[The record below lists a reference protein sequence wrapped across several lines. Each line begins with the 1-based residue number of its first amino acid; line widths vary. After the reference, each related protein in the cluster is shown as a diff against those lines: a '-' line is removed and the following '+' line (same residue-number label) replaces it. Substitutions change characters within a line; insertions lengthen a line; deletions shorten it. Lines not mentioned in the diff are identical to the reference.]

1 MIAVDVKR
9 LRKVYRLYQSPN
21 LRLKEIILRRP
32 FHSEFVALDDVT
44 FSIPLGETLG
54 IIGEN
59 GAGKSTLLKILAK
72 TLKPTSGELEINGR
86 TAALLELGSGFNPEL
101 TGEENIYLNAY
112 LMGLTK
118 ADVENK
124 KQEIVDF
131 SELGDFIRRPVKT
144 YSSGMQVRLAF
155 SVATSVDPDI
165 LIIDEALAVGDQ
177 HFQKKCIDRMASFRS
192 KGKTILF
199 CSHSMYHV
207 QELCTRTA
215 WIKDGRLKAIGK
227 TNRVL
232 DEYLNYVREKDAV
245 DAAVVQNGGE
255 SSLRILSVDICDE
268 AGDNVH
274 TIATGKPVYLRARIR
289 NNGRPME
296 GHFGFSLMR
305 NDEEMCF
312 ATSTHFDGLR
322 PITFAGEMELKVF
335 FPSFNLLNGV
345 YFFRA
350 AILDLSGLHLFDTAG
365 SQPVAVQKERRELGM
380 FLLNHEWRVTQ
391 HG

>member
-1 MIAVDVKR
+1 MIAVDAR
-9 LRKVYRLYQSPN
+9 QLRKVYRIYQSPN

-32 FHSEFVALDDVT
+32 FHSEFVALDDIS
-44 FSIPLGETLG
+44 FSVSHGETLG

-59 GAGKSTLLKILAK
+59 GAGKSTLLKILAR
-72 TLKPTSGELEINGR
+72 TLKPTSGEIEISGR

-101 TGEENIYLNAY
+101 SGEENIYLNAY

-118 ADVENK
+118 SDVSRK
-124 KQEIVDF
+124 KQEIMDF
-131 SELGDFIRRPVKT
+131 SELGEFIQRPVKT

-155 SVATSVDPDI
+155 SVATSVDPDV

-177 HFQKKCIDRMASFRS
+177 HFQKKCIDRMSAFRER
-192 KGKTILF
+192 GKTILF
-199 CSHSMYHV
+199 CSHSIYHI

-215 WIKDGRLKAIGK
+215 WIKDGRLRALGK

-232 DEYLNYVREKDAV
+232 DEYQNYVREKDALG
-245 DAAVVQNGGE
+245 ASPSQAGE
-255 SSLRILSVDICDE
+255 QSSLRIGRIDVCDE
-268 AGDNVH
+268 SGAYVH
-274 TIATGKPVYLRARIR
+274 TVATGQPLLLRARIV
-289 NNGRPME
+289 NSGPPIE

-312 ATSTHFDGLR
+312 ATSTHFDGLA
-322 PITFAGEMELKVF
+322 PITFTGDMEITVL

-350 AILDLSGLHLFDTAG
+350 AVLDLTGLHLFDTAG
-365 SQPVAVQKERRELGM
+365 SQVVSVHKERRELGM
-380 FLLNHEWRVTQ
+380 FHLEHQWRL
-391 HG
+391 

>member
-1 MIAVDVKR
+1 MIAVEAKQ

-32 FHSEFVALDDVT
+32 FHSEFVALDDIS
-44 FSIPLGETLG
+44 FSVSHGETLG

-59 GAGKSTLLKILAK
+59 GAGKSTLLKILAR
-72 TLKPTSGELEINGR
+72 TLKPTSGEIEISGR

-118 ADVENK
+118 SDVTRK

-131 SELGDFIRRPVKT
+131 SELGEFIQRPVKT

-155 SVATSVDPDI
+155 SVATSVDPDV

-177 HFQKKCIDRMASFRS
+177 HFQKKCIDRMSAFRS
-192 KGKTILF
+192 RGKTILF
-199 CSHSMYHV
+199 CSHSIYHV

-215 WIKDGRLKAIGK
+215 WIKDGRLRAIGK

-232 DEYLNYVREKDAV
+232 DEYQNYVREKDAL
-245 DAAVVQNGGE
+245 DGAVTPEGE
-255 SSLRILSVDICDE
+255 EQSVRILSVDACDE
-268 AGDNVH
+268 AGENVH
-274 TIATGKPVYLRARIR
+274 SMAPGGPLYLRARIR
-289 NNGRPME
+289 NSGKQIE

-322 PITFAGEMELKVF
+322 PISFSGDMEVKVF

-350 AILDLSGLHLFDTAG
+350 AVLDLTGLHLYCTAG
-365 SQPVAVQKERRELGM
+365 SPPLAVHKERRELGM
-380 FLLNHEWRVTQ
+380 FLLDHQWRL
-391 HG
+391 